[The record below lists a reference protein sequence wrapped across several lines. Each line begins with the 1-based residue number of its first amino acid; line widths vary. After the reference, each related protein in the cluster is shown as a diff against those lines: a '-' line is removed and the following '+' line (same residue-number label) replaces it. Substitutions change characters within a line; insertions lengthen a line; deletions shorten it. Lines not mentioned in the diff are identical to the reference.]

1 MTKEKLEWL
10 KWNIENNN
18 EKIDE
23 KCGGGG
29 DVGRD
34 KIIINKK
41 KKKKIIPTALF
52 LNFPLTFLLYRL
64 GFKFEIQI

>member
-34 KIIINKK
+34 KIIINL
-41 KKKKIIPTALF
+41 I
-52 LNFPLTFLLYRL
+52 
-64 GFKFEIQI
+64 

>member
-1 MTKEKLEWL
+1 MTKKKLEWL

-29 DVGRD
+29 VWDEKR
-34 KIIINKK
+34 
-41 KKKKIIPTALF
+41 
-52 LNFPLTFLLYRL
+52 
-64 GFKFEIQI
+64 